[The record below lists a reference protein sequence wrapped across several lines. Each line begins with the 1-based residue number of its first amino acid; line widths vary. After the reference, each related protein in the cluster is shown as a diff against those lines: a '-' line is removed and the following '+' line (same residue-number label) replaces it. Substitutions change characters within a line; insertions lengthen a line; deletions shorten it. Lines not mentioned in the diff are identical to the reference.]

1 LTDSSLAPSPTARPV
16 VQAGS
21 VRAWAPP
28 ERPLAPKRGT
38 LKRAVLGLDA
48 WMREQQGILELN
60 TSPTCILRVVMIRA
74 EYDTRLSDGAVIRR
88 GDRIVDLH
96 FWNERMP
103 KTSAGQGLGWGGR
116 FGRQLRRSFV
126 DLAAAIDSDPRLA
139 GAVAVR
145 GRLAFA
151 GARNRDEMQRF
162 GQWFGFESAAE
173 TGSLPLGRRLHDA
186 AEDIWLLILTWT
198 FNPGCLA
205 TRQMV
210 RRREDLWISK
220 AKLVERYADQPA
232 KRCRSA

>member
-1 LTDSSLAPSPTARPV
+1 
-16 VQAGS
+16 
-21 VRAWAPP
+21 
-28 ERPLAPKRGT
+28 
-38 LKRAVLGLDA
+38 
-48 WMREQQGILELN
+48 MRRQQGILELN
-60 TSPTCILRVVMIRA
+60 TSPACMLRVVMIRA
-74 EYDTRLSDGAVIRR
+74 EYDMRLSDGAIIRR

-126 DLAAAIDSDPRLA
+126 DLATAVDADPRLA

-145 GRLAFA
+145 ARLAFA
-151 GARNRDEMQRF
+151 GARNREEMHRF
-162 GQWFGFESAAE
+162 GHWFGFEGAE
-173 TGSLPLGRRLHDA
+173 ESGALPLSRRLHDA

-205 TRQMV
+205 TRQTV

-220 AKLVERYADQPA
+220 GKLVERYREPSA
-232 KRCRSA
+232 KRHGFA

>member
-1 LTDSSLAPSPTARPV
+1 
-16 VQAGS
+16 
-21 VRAWAPP
+21 VRAWTPP

-38 LKRAVLGLDA
+38 LKRIVLSLDA
-48 WMREQQGILELN
+48 WMRERQGILELN
-60 TSPTCILRVVMIRA
+60 TSPTCMLRVVMIRA
-74 EYDTRLSDGAVIRR
+74 EYDMRLSDGAVIRR

-126 DLAAAIDSDPRLA
+126 DLAGAVDADPRLA

-145 GRLAFA
+145 ARLAFA
-151 GARNRDEMQRF
+151 GARNRDEMHRF
-162 GQWFGFESAAE
+162 GHWFGFEGAE
-173 TGSLPLGRRLHDA
+173 EAGPVPLGRRLHDA

-205 TRQMV
+205 TRQTV

-220 AKLVERYADQPA
+220 AKLVERYAEQPTRRRRTA
-232 KRCRSA
+232 